1 MVRLTQEVEAAFEVE
16 SSYGDPEDSALTHL
30 GLLDTFD
37 PRQIEMNITPVPS
50 LGQSTDAHHASGPIN
65 VTLPIK
71 VACQGTGWKQLLGRA
86 IGATDLDDGGGGTT
100 LVPHKLT
107 NSVSSMAILA
117 RQDGVGFTLATGVI
131 PNEVTLEAD
140 FTTGGYMTVDAQC
153 TALITQDSTANN
165 MNFSDDSGFLVD
177 DYTNGGLTFP
187 SAPTDEPLLPSNLTI
202 SYAKTS
208 DLESSLNIDGPP
220 GSYIEIG
227 EKYMKTYLTDDT
239 LDTDVTAGGAVTAVG
254 VVDMTNAAA
263 DTLSDLDTL
272 FGTSSG
278 AGKDGWTVLN
288 NVEDSLSVNLLKGIY
303 STDTARTISGVNT
316 AVATG
321 VLPNTFDNLKT
332 VSLKIA
338 NNNTSIPGKVTR
350 GASSNITRWLQN
362 AKVGRGKSDITL
374 DLTMTAE
381 DETLYN
387 FYKGATAADRLIP
400 LIRLDL
406 GSAGSIALTNGTITS
421 FTRPLSGGGEVVDSI
436 SIKFKGAGD
445 TRNYSSFAISADW
458 TV

>member
-1 MVRLTQEVEAAFEVE
+1 MVRLTQNVEAAFEVE
-16 SSYGDPEDSALTHL
+16 GTYSDPADSSLTHI

-37 PRQIEMNITPVPS
+37 PKQIEMNITPVPS

-65 VTLPIK
+65 VALPLK

-86 IGATDLDDGGGGTT
+86 IGATDLDDSGGGTT

-107 NSVSSMAILA
+107 TSASSLAIMA
-117 RQDGVGFTLATGVI
+117 RETGVGYTLATGVV

-140 FTTGGYMTVDAQC
+140 YTTGGYITCEANC
-153 TALITQDSTANN
+153 TAFFTQDSASND
-165 MNFSDDSGFLVD
+165 MNFSNDSGFLVD
-177 DYTNGGLTFP
+177 DYSDGGLTFP
-187 SAPTDEPLLPSNLTI
+187 SAPTDEPLLPSDLTV
-202 SYAKTS
+202 SFAKTS
-208 DLESSLNIDGPP
+208 DLETDLTIDGPA

-227 EKYMKTYLTDDT
+227 ERYLKAYDGNDV
-239 LDTDVTAGGAVTAVG
+239 LDTNVTAGGAVTAVG
-254 VVDMTNAAA
+254 VVDLTNGAA
-263 DTLSDLDTL
+263 DAVGDLDAL

-278 AGKDGWTVLN
+278 AGKSGWTVPSN
-288 NVEDSLSVNLLKGIY
+288 ANDSLTVNLLKGIY
-303 STDTARTISGVNT
+303 STDTSRTIQGVNST
-316 AVATG
+316 STT
-321 VLPNTFDNLKT
+321 LPQTFDNLKT

-350 GASSNITRWLQN
+350 GASSNITKWLQN
-362 AKVGRGKSDITL
+362 ASIGRGKSDITL

-381 DETLYN
+381 DETLYDLYN
-387 FYKGATAADRLIP
+387 GATAADRLIP
-400 LIRLDL
+400 LIRLDF

-421 FTRPLSGGGEVVDSI
+421 FSRPLSGGGEVVDTV

-445 TRNYSSFAISADW
+445 VRNYSSLAVSADW

>member
-1 MVRLTQEVEAAFEVE
+1 
-16 SSYGDPEDSALTHL
+16 
-30 GLLDTFD
+30 
-37 PRQIEMNITPVPS
+37 
-50 LGQSTDAHHASGPIN
+50 
-65 VTLPIK
+65 
-71 VACQGTGWKQLLGRA
+71 
-86 IGATDLDDGGGGTT
+86 
-100 LVPHKLT
+100 
-107 NSVSSMAILA
+107 
-117 RQDGVGFTLATGVI
+117 
-131 PNEVTLEAD
+131 
-140 FTTGGYMTVDAQC
+140 
-153 TALITQDSTANN
+153 
-165 MNFSDDSGFLVD
+165 
-177 DYTNGGLTFP
+177 
-187 SAPTDEPLLPSNLTI
+187 
-202 SYAKTS
+202 
-208 DLESSLNIDGPP
+208 
-220 GSYIEIG
+220 
-227 EKYMKTYLTDDT
+227 MKTYLTDDT

-263 DTLSDLDTL
+263 DTLSDLDAL

>member
-16 SSYGDPEDSALTHL
+16 STYGDPADSALTHL

-50 LGQSTDAHHASGPIN
+50 LGQSTDAHHAQGPID
-65 VTLPIK
+65 VALPIK

-86 IGATDLDDGGGGTT
+86 IGATDLDDGGGGST

-117 RQDGVGFTLATGVI
+117 KQDGVGFTLATGVV

-140 FTTGGYMTVDAQC
+140 YTAGGYITVDAQC

-177 DYTNGGLTFP
+177 NYTDGGLTFP

-208 DLESSLNIDGPP
+208 DLESSLNIDGPA

-227 EKYMKTYLTDDT
+227 ERYIKTYLTDDT
-239 LDTDVTAGGAVTAVG
+239 LDPDVDAGGAVTAAG
-254 VVDMTNAAA
+254 VIDMTNAAA

-278 AGKDGWTVLN
+278 AGKDGWTVTN
-288 NVEDSLSVNLLKGIY
+288 NTNDSISVNLLKGIY

-350 GASSNITRWLQN
+350 NSITKWLQN
-362 AKVGRGKSDITL
+362 SSVGRGKSDITL

-381 DETLYN
+381 NEDLYN
-387 FYKGATAADRLIP
+387 IYNTAGVIP

-421 FTRPLSGGGEVVDSI
+421 FSRPLSGGGEVVDTL

>member
-16 SSYGDPEDSALTHL
+16 STYGDPADSALTHL

-37 PRQIEMNITPVPS
+37 PRQIAMNITPVPS
-50 LGQSTDAHHASGPIN
+50 LGQSTDAHHAQGPID

-86 IGATDLDDGGGGTT
+86 IGATDLDDSGGGTT

-107 NSVSSMAILA
+107 NSVSSMAIMA
-117 RQDGVGFTLATGVI
+117 KQDGVGFTLATGVV
-131 PNEVTLEAD
+131 PNEVTLDAD

-177 DYTNGGLTFP
+177 NYTDGGLTFP
-187 SAPTDEPLLPSNLTI
+187 AAPTDDPLLPSDLTI

-208 DLESSLNIDGPP
+208 DLESSLEIDGPA

-227 EKYMKTYLTDDT
+227 ERYIKTYLTDDT
-239 LDTDVTAGGAVTAVG
+239 LDPDVDAGGAVTAAG

-263 DTLSDLDTL
+263 DTLSDLDAL

-278 AGKDGWTVLN
+278 AGKDGWTVTN
-288 NVEDSLSVNLLKGIY
+288 NTNDSISVNLLKGIY

-321 VLPNTFDNLKT
+321 VLPQTFDNLKT

-350 GASSNITRWLQN
+350 GATSNITKWLQN
-362 AKVGRGKSDITL
+362 AAVGRGKSDITL

-381 DETLYN
+381 NEDLYN
-387 FYKGATAADRLIP
+387 IYNTEGAVIP
-400 LIRLDL
+400 LIRLDF
-406 GSAGSIALTNGTITS
+406 GSSVGSIALTNGTITS
-421 FTRPLSGGGEVVDSI
+421 FSRPLSGGGEVVDTV